1 MGACKEGISELQF
14 AQRYSAP
21 RLRRTNAARAAAS
34 TAASRDRVSGC
45 ARGRSVRVRA
55 KPSPWTRRADRCGAP
70 ARGPAASLSTA
81 STSAG
86 AVDGRGRGGRGRR
99 KGGVCSVPLR
109 NGAAPVIARAQGIS
123 TRPGGAGSAWWCGAH
138 PPGPHEPP
146 GPGAARKGP
155 RRVPLRNVAAA
166 AEGRRAQVLM
176 WA

>member
-1 MGACKEGISELQF
+1 M
-14 AQRYSAP
+14 
-21 RLRRTNAARAAAS
+21 
-34 TAASRDRVSGC
+34 
-45 ARGRSVRVRA
+45 
-55 KPSPWTRRADRCGAP
+55 
-70 ARGPAASLSTA
+70 
-81 STSAG
+81 
-86 AVDGRGRGGRGRR
+86 
-99 KGGVCSVPLR
+99 CSVPLR

-146 GPGAARKGP
+146 GPGTARKGP